1 MKKARV
7 MFHAAVPEH
16 ACCKEPS
23 LFTQA
28 SLAAPVKSVSPL
40 QFQFQQELQ
49 SMFVAAASWI
59 TNMVVGQQL
68 LEDNPVGCEGTM
80 FGQDLGSAF
89 SFRLA

>member
-16 ACCKEPS
+16 VCCKEPS

-28 SLAAPVKSVSPL
+28 SLAGFCNCVGAPVKSVSPL
-40 QFQFQQELQ
+40 QFRFQQELQ

-59 TNMVVGQQL
+59 TNGCGAATFGGQ
-68 LEDNPVGCEGTM
+68 PSRT
-80 FGQDLGSAF
+80 
-89 SFRLA
+89 